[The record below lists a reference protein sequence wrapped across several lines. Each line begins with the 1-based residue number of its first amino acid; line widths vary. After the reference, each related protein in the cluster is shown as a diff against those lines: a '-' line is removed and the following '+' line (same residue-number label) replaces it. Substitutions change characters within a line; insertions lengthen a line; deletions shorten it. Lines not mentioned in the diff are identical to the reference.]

1 MSLSKTSAR
10 NAQAKIAE
18 ILRHDWNP
26 IGVPRD
32 ATVQDEYDGYV
43 GEVYK
48 LLTLDP
54 SARQLAKYLS
64 ELEAHSLGFNR
75 TNPEMLIPVA
85 EELLTVEVP
94 RRTLALKSPA
104 RDVVQAIVTTF
115 VATILVLIAVD
126 KPVRLTSVVIVLGAG
141 ILAGL
146 SIFNAVNQVRQH
158 KRGGP
163 AA

>member
-104 RDVVQAIVTTF
+104 RDVAQAIVTTV

-126 KPVRLTSVVIVLGAG
+126 KPVRLTSVVIVIGAD